1 MTSAVLILSEDAVF
15 ARMLELELQMHG
27 ISARVCTDL
36 TNGAVAAVI
45 LADLDTSVIPDGG
58 AGAKIIG
65 FTRSHTV
72 ESSDPDRRCSMILH
86 RPFEVSRLVEE
97 VEGLLHHTGARSA
110 GAYALS
116 LAEGRLS
123 YGNASVALG
132 PRELLLMERLLSHP
146 RAVLTF
152 EEIGELIGGSVA
164 NKSQVYICL
173 LRKKLSLV
181 TKTVTIRTLRGI
193 GYQLEEI

>member
-58 AGAKIIG
+58 AGARIIG

-72 ESSDPDRRCSMILH
+72 ASSDPDRRCSMILH
-86 RPFEVSRLVEE
+86 RPFEVNRLVAE
-97 VEGLLHHTGARSA
+97 VDGLLHHTGARSA

-123 YGNASVALG
+123 YGDASVALG
-132 PRELLLMERLLSHP
+132 PREQLLMERLLLHP
-146 RAVLTF
+146 RTVLTF